1 MSLQTG
7 KETIYKQDFQ
17 TSLENSKQPQWLKAL
32 REKAFAYFTENGFPI
47 VENEEWKYT
56 NVAPMAKESFLLAEL
71 SETIE
76 DALETGELSE
86 PSAAADGLSSGKIQ
100 LQIESNAINSDA
112 QPSAAADGSDFIFD
126 ESKDSVLIFANGQ
139 FDKKSSKLGA
149 AQRANILSFSAALK
163 NEKYAEILKAKL
175 GNLIDTEKNAFTALN
190 TAFVGEGVLIHL
202 PKNARID
209 APVQLLFTTDEGK
222 VSFPRVLIVADEFA
236 EATFVE
242 TYVRSDETKY
252 LTNAVVEISVA
263 DEAKIK
269 HFRVQRESHQAFHI
283 STTAA
288 EVGRGSVY
296 DTTAINLGAKLS
308 RHDVLLKFNAEGGE
322 AFVDGLYFLG
332 EAQHHDTHSVIRHD
346 VPNCTSH
353 QTYKGILN
361 DKSRGV
367 FNGKV
372 FVAVGASG
380 TDGYQSNKNLLLSN
394 EARVDTKPQLEIFND
409 DVKCSHGATVGQLEE
424 EELFYLLSR
433 GLNDNLARNLLTY
446 GFAEEIINKIEI
458 ESIKKQLDEAVLNRL
473 NVNLEA

>member
-1 MSLQTG
+1 MSSQTA

-17 TSLENSKQPQWLKAL
+17 TNLKSSNQPQWLKDL
-32 REKAFAYFTENGFPI
+32 REKAFAFFTENGFPTPQ
-47 VENEEWKYT
+47 NEEWKYT
-56 NVAPMAKESFLLAEL
+56 NLAPLAKENFVLAEL
-71 SETIE
+71 ATVTENLAE
-76 DALETGELSE
+76 DGELSAKIE
-86 PSAAADGLSSGKIQ
+86 PIGEKG
-100 LQIESNAINSDA
+100 
-112 QPSAAADGSDFIFD
+112 DFVFD
-126 ESKDSVLIFANGQ
+126 ESKGSVLIFKNGR
-139 FDKKSSKLGA
+139 FSKDLSNLKA
-149 AQRANILSFSAALK
+149 IADINILSFSEAFGDERF
-163 NEKYAEILKAKL
+163 NEILRTKIGSLVDA
-175 GNLIDTEKNAFTALN
+175 EKNSFAALN
-190 TAFVGEGVLIHL
+190 TAFIEDGVLIHL
-202 PKNARID
+202 PKNAAIS
-209 APVQLLFTTDEGK
+209 APIQLSFVTDEGK
-222 VSFPRVLIVADEFA
+222 VSFPRVLIVAESFA
-236 EATFVE
+236 EATIIE
-242 TYVRSDETKY
+242 TYDRADETKY

-269 HFRVQRESHQAFHI
+269 HFRVQRESHQAFHV

-296 DTTAINLGAKLS
+296 DTTAINLGGKLS

-332 EAQHHDTHSVIRHD
+332 EDQHHDTHSVIKHD

-372 FVAVGASG
+372 FVAVGAHG

-394 EARVDTKPQLEIFND
+394 EARIDTKPQLEIFND

-433 GLNDNLARNLLTY
+433 GLNESLAKNLLTY
-446 GFAEEIINKIEI
+446 GFAEEIVNKIEI

-473 NVNLEA
+473 NANLEA

>member
-1 MSLQTG
+1 MSLQAG
-7 KETIYKQDFQ
+7 KETIYKTEFQ
-17 TSLENSKQPQWLKAL
+17 RSLNTAKQPEWLKNL
-32 REKAFAYFTENGFPI
+32 REQAFAYFTENGFP
-47 VENEEWKYT
+47 VVQSEEWKYT
-56 NVAPMAKESFLLAEL
+56 NIAPMAKENFLLAEL
-71 SETIE
+71 SETAVDEIKAE
-76 DALETGELSE
+76 NLEVEMNPAPAASKN
-86 PSAAADGLSSGKIQ
+86 SA
-100 LQIESNAINSDA
+100 
-112 QPSAAADGSDFIFD
+112 FIFD
-126 ESKDSVLIFANGQ
+126 ESKASVLIFGNGV
-139 FDKKSSKLGA
+139 FDKGASKLDDLRGA
-149 AQRANILSFSAALK
+149 AVLSFSEAAAD
-163 NEKYAEILKAKL
+163 EQYAEIFQARL
-175 GNLIDTEKNAFTALN
+175 GKLIDAEKNGFTALN
-190 TAFVGEGVLIHL
+190 TAFIGEGVFIYL
-202 PKNARID
+202 PKNAKID
-209 APVQLLFTTDEGK
+209 APVQLLFTTDEGV
-222 VSFPRVLIVADEFA
+222 VSFPRVLIVAENFA
-236 EATFVE
+236 EATIIE
-242 TYVRSDETKY
+242 TYNRSDETKY

-288 EVGRGSVY
+288 EVGRGAVY

-308 RHDVLLKFNAEGGE
+308 RHDVALKFNAEGGE
-322 AFVDGLYFLG
+322 AFIDGLYFLG
-332 EAQHHDTHSVIRHD
+332 ESQHHDTHSIIKHD

-394 EARVDTKPQLEIFND
+394 EARIDTKPQLEIFND

-473 NVNLEA
+473 NANLEA